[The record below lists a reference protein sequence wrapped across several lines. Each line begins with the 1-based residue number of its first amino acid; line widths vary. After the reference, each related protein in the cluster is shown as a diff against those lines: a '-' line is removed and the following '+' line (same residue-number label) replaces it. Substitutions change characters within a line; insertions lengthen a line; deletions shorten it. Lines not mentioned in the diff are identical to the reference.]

1 MKTLYIIATP
11 IGNLGDFTFRAVETL
26 KNLDVIF
33 CEDTRVTK
41 RLLEHYGLRGKKLIS
56 MNARTEEAKTDLLLE
71 YLKERD
77 VAYMSDAG
85 TPGVSDP
92 GQRLVARAREAG
104 ARVEPIPGASALTA
118 ALSIYGGDVSHFC
131 FLGFLP
137 QKKGRQTALKK
148 IAESSETIV
157 LYESKHRILK
167 FLREAQEFFP
177 KKNITIMRE
186 LSKIHEE
193 FLQGSADE
201 LLEIFEKSPQKQKG
215 EFVIFLQA

>member
-26 KNLDVIF
+26 KNIDVIF

-41 RLLEHYGLRGKKLIS
+41 RLLEHYGLHGKKLIS

-71 YLKERD
+71 YLKEQD

-104 ARVEPIPGASALTA
+104 ARVEPIPGVSALTT
-118 ALSIYGGDVSHFC
+118 ALSIYGGNVSRFC
-131 FLGFLP
+131 FVGFLP
-137 QKKGRQTALKK
+137 QKKGRQSALKK
-148 IAESSETIV
+148 IAESSEMIV

-167 FLREAQEFFP
+167 FLQEAQDFFP
-177 KKNITIMRE
+177 NKKITIMRE
-186 LSKIHEE
+186 LTKLHEE
-193 FLQGSADE
+193 TLEGTAGE
-201 LLEIFEKSPQKQKG
+201 LLKILTENPEKQKG
-215 EFVIFLQA
+215 EFVVIVGK